1 MFHPPTPIRI
11 VSRRRPK
18 SSPGYSDIH
27 PIEDDPERRFYRELE
42 DRSDDEMEDGR
53 GDEYYTPTQSPRE
66 STDSET
72 EHERK
77 RRGSTKKMNPESRE
91 ERTLTPRESIE
102 SETQHKKKGRGSWT
116 RSGFIID
123 KEERALNKHHLNKAY
138 WEKHYQISIPEEVWT
153 K

>member
-27 PIEDDPERRFYRELE
+27 PIEDDPERRFYREFE
-42 DRSDDEMEDGR
+42 GRSDDEIEDGC

-72 EHERK
+72 
-77 RRGSTKKMNPESRE
+77 
-91 ERTLTPRESIE
+91 
-102 SETQHKKKGRGSWT
+102 QH
-116 RSGFIID
+116 
-123 KEERALNKHHLNKAY
+123 
-138 WEKHYQISIPEEVWT
+138 
-153 K
+153 